1 MDFKQYQY
9 VIRVSEK
16 KSFTKAANSLFVSQP
31 SLSAFIAKTEEEVGA
46 MLFDRSQNP
55 LKLTMAGEIFVQ
67 TGKQILQLHKNMQ
80 KQIVEIAQNK
90 KGRLRVGI
98 PGSRASYMLPIIYT
112 PFHSAYPGIDF
123 DMVES
128 NSKTLLHMLQKGS
141 IDLAIMPLFSIQDD
155 LYSQLIYKEELLLI
169 AKKDYLSPDDY
180 LENNTVNIKNA
191 AKHPFILLKQGHGVR
206 RALDSFF
213 KDYEVSPK
221 ILFETSNNGTALRI
235 AAAGEGL
242 AIVPKMTLEICNDFK
257 GIDVLHLSQQG
268 LFWDIAAI
276 RKQTDKND
284 LIQNN
289 FVTIAQRV
297 FKNND

>member
-31 SLSAFIAKTEEEVGA
+31 SLSAFIAKTEDEVGA
-46 MLFDRSQNP
+46 MLFARSQNP
-55 LKLTMAGEIFVQ
+55 LELTMAGEVFVQ

-90 KGRLRVGI
+90 RGRMRVGI
-98 PGSRASYMLPIIYT
+98 PGSRASYMMPLIYT
-112 PFHSAYPGIDF
+112 PFHSTYPGIDF

-141 IDLAIMPLFSIQDD
+141 IDLAIMPLFPIQDD

-169 AKKDYLSPDDY
+169 AKKDYLSSEDY
-180 LENNTVNIKNA
+180 LKKNTINIKKA
-191 AKHPFILLKQGHGVR
+191 ANHPFILLKQGHGVR

-213 KDYEVSPK
+213 KNYQISPK

-242 AIVPKMTLEICNDFK
+242 AIVPKMTLEICNDIK
-257 GIDVLHLSQQG
+257 GIEVLHLAPEG
-268 LFWDIAAI
+268 FFWDIAAI
-276 RKQTDKND
+276 RKETDKSNV
-284 LIQNN
+284 IQNN
-289 FVTIAQRV
+289 FVRIAQSV
-297 FKNND
+297 FQ